1 MIITIGRY
9 ALLLWLFLGTTAV
22 QADSLDV
29 GVGWSLID
37 MADNQSI
44 ETGWDL
50 QIGYEFLQSEDWSAG
65 LQLQLTDSLTS
76 DGTNDYAGGI
86 QYSATGLYLMARP
99 KNSWLHAKAGVVQ
112 GDYYNL
118 TGKVDRSGYGAGIGV
133 VMGSGGLT
141 LHLLDYQHIVFDN
154 DSFNLYTISLLVM
167 Y

>member
-1 MIITIGRY
+1 MTIRRY
-9 ALLLWLFLGTTAV
+9 SLLLWIFIGTAAAH
-22 QADSLDV
+22 ADSLDV

-37 MADNQSI
+37 MADSQSI

-50 QIGYEFLQSEDWSAG
+50 QIGYEFLHSDDWSAG
-65 LQLQLTDSLTS
+65 LQLQLTDSLTN
-76 DGTNDYAGGI
+76 DGNYDYAGAI
-86 QYSATGLYLMARP
+86 QYSASGLYLMARP
-99 KNSWLHAKAGVVQ
+99 KDSWLHAKAGVVR
-112 GDYYNL
+112 GDYYTQN
-118 TGKVDRSGYGAGIGV
+118 GKVDRSGYGAGIGV